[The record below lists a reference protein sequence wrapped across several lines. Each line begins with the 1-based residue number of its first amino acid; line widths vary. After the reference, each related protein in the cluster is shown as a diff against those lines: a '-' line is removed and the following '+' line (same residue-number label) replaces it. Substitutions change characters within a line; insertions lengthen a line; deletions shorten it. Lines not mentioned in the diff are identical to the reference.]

1 MCLHVLG
8 IWLVHV
14 PLSGMILHYCWGLTR
29 YWAEAYCHIYKYIFQ
44 SFLIDNLNF
53 VWFMDRSDFFF
64 FACFRIRGTALPF
77 SYFQLMFILVPLSSR
92 HDVFAGVFSIS
103 CASCGVGLVNARYQN
118 LYWTRPSPTGT
129 LGDAESNG
137 ETLELVGTTLVL

>member
-1 MCLHVLG
+1 MFWVSDWYMFHFLG
-8 IWLVHV
+8 WFYIIVGALQDIGLRLIVTFINIFFKV
-14 PLSGMILHYCWGLTR
+14 FLLIISILCGLWTD
-29 YWAEAYCHIYKYIFQ
+29 
-44 SFLIDNLNF
+44 LT
-53 VWFMDRSDFFF
+53 FFF